1 MRAEDPRPVR
11 LSDYRPSDF
20 LIDTVHLDVRLDP
33 TATRVTARLA
43 VRPNPAGRDN
53 AALALDGDEL
63 NLVSAAID
71 GVPLAVDDL
80 DVTPSSLTIANPPRG
95 PFELTITTIV
105 DPSANTKL
113 MGLYRSNGAYC
124 TQCEAEGFRRIT
136 YFLDR
141 PDVLAVYTTRV
152 EGLRSETPT
161 LLSNGNLVETG
172 DAGDGRHFAVW
183 HDPHPKPSY
192 LFALVAGDLGVL
204 EDEFVTMSG
213 RTVALKVFVEHGKE
227 GRASHAM
234 ESIKASMRWDEQ
246 AFGREYDLDV
256 FMVVAVSY
264 FNMGAMENKGL
275 NVFNDKY
282 VLASPETATDGDYA
296 NIEAIIAHEYFH
308 NWTGNRITCRD
319 WFQLCLKEGLTVFR
333 DQEFTS
339 DMRSRPVKR
348 IQDVRNLRALQFAED
363 AGPLAHPV
371 RPQIYHEINNFYTP
385 TVYEKGAEV
394 IRMLKTWI
402 GADAF
407 RRGMDLYF
415 DRHDGQACTIEQF
428 IACFAETSGR
438 DLGQF
443 MLWYHQAG
451 TPEVEIRTAYDEGA
465 ETFTLDLSQRLGP
478 TPGQPVKQP
487 MVIPVVIGLLDPDGA
502 EMALIQN
509 GAPAGPVFALEAAS
523 DRIVFENVARRPT
536 PSLFRGFSAP
546 VKLSTDL
553 TDDDLLFLAR
563 HDQDPFN
570 RWQSAQTVALRNL
583 VGSVAAVRAGREAP
597 DEPRLAEAIG
607 RAFDP
612 TVTDHAFAAQIA
624 SLPSEGDVAREI
636 GEDVDPDAIH
646 AARSRLKRSLR
657 ARLAAPLAE
666 TFERLAESGPYSPDA
681 ASAGRRALKIAA
693 LDFLSAGGE
702 PDGVAR
708 AKALFDGAT
717 NMTDR
722 VMALQ
727 VLSLHASPEREE
739 ALADFA
745 RRYGGDPLL
754 VDKWFVIQASSP
766 LPDTLERVEAL
777 TGSPAFDMRNPNRV
791 RSLIG
796 AFGSSNPTQF
806 NRADG
811 RGYAFLARIVREL
824 NESNPQVAARLLGA
838 FRTWRALEP
847 VRRGKAEAALR
858 ELAAQP
864 RLSPDVADIVR
875 RALGETSQP
884 AK

>member
-11 LSDYRPSDF
+11 LVDYRPSDF
-20 LIDTVHLDVRLDP
+20 LIDEVHLDVKLDP
-33 TATRVTARLA
+33 TATRVTARLKM
-43 VRPNPAGRDN
+43 RPNPEGDAS

-63 NLVSAAID
+63 TLVSAAID
-71 GVPLAVDDL
+71 GATLAADAL
-80 DVTPSSLTIANPPRG
+80 DVSPASLRIANPPRG
-95 PFELTITTIV
+95 PFELEIV
-105 DPSANTKL
+105 TEIDPTANTRL
-113 MGLYRSNGAYC
+113 MGLYRSNASYC

-141 PDVLAVYTTRV
+141 PDVLATYTTRI
-152 EGLRSETPT
+152 EGPADETPL

-172 DAGDGRHFAVW
+172 DAGDGRRFAVW

-192 LFALVAGDLGVL
+192 LFALVAGDLGVV
-204 EDEFVTMSG
+204 EDKFVTMSG
-213 RTVALKVFVEHGKE
+213 RSVALKVFVEHGKE
-227 GRASHAM
+227 DRAAHAM

-256 FMVVAVSY
+256 FMVVAVSH

-371 RPQIYHEINNFYTP
+371 RPEIYHEINNFYTP

-402 GADAF
+402 GDAAF
-407 RRGMDLYF
+407 RAGMDLYF
-415 DRHDGQACTIEQF
+415 DRHDGEACTIEQF
-428 IACFAETSGR
+428 VACFAETSGR
-438 DLGQF
+438 DMTQW
-443 MLWYHQAG
+443 MRWYGQAG
-451 TPEVEIRTAYDEGA
+451 TPDVEVTTSYDEA
-465 ETFTLDLSQRLGP
+465 ARTFTLEARQSTPP
-478 TPGQPVKQP
+478 TPGQSTKK
-487 MVIPVVIGLLDPDGA
+487 PVVIPLALGLVDPDGRDVD
-502 EMALIQN
+502 LVVD
-509 GAPAGPVFALEAAS
+509 GAAAGPVFALQAETT
-523 DRIVFENVARRPT
+523 RLVFEQVARRPI

-546 VKLSTDL
+546 VKVTSDL
-553 TDDDLLFLAR
+553 TDDHLLFLAAY
-563 HDQDPFN
+563 DSDPFN
-570 RWQSAQTVALRNL
+570 RWQAAQTVALRNL
-583 VGSVAAVRAGREAP
+583 VASVAAVREGGEP
-597 DEPRLAEAIG
+597 IDEPRLADAIG
-607 RAFDP
+607 RAFAP
-612 TVTDHAFAAQIA
+612 EETDCAYAAQVA
-624 SLPSEGDVAREI
+624 ALPSEGDVARELRS
-636 GEDVDPDAIH
+636 DVDPDQVH
-646 AARSRLKRSLR
+646 AARTALKAALR
-657 ARLAAPLAE
+657 RRLAGPLAAA
-666 TFERLAESGPYSPDA
+666 FERLAETGPYSPDA
-681 ASAGRRALKIAA
+681 ASAGRRALKFAA
-693 LDFLSAGGE
+693 LDFLAAGGE

-708 AKALFDGAT
+708 AHALYRSAG

-727 VLSLHASPEREE
+727 ALSLHAGPERED
-739 ALADFA
+739 ALDDFA
-745 RRYGGDPLL
+745 ARFGGDPLL
-754 VDKWFVIQASSP
+754 MDKWFVIQASAP
-766 LPDTLERVEAL
+766 LPGTLDRVQTL
-777 TGSPAFDMRNPNRV
+777 MGSPAFDIGNPNRV

-806 NRADG
+806 NRPDG
-811 RGYAFLARIVREL
+811 AGYDFVAGVALEL
-824 NESNPQVAARLLGA
+824 NATNPQVAARLLGA

-847 VRRGKAEAALR
+847 TRRGKAEQALR
-858 ELAAQP
+858 RIAEAP

-875 RALGETSQP
+875 RAL
-884 AK
+884 AA